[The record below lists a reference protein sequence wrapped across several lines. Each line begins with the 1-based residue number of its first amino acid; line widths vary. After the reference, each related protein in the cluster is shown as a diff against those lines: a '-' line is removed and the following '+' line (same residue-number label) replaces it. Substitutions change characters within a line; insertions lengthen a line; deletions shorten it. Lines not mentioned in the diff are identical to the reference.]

1 MSCFSNHFSN
11 VIWSFFRAILRL
23 MLVNYNNVI
32 PNVRYLLVPIEILL
46 FLNTWTSEHF
56 LWIYYLISI
65 NYISLELCYDVNGN
79 ETLKGLRRDAKSYSL
94 GQTTAAVAQQLQSWG
109 VTTKK
114 NTAYNAGNVYQLVL
128 YRTKLADCQY
138 TLYVPTWRGGS
149 RLKYRRRR

>member
-46 FLNTWTSEHF
+46 FLNTWTSERF
-56 LWIYYLISI
+56 LWMYYLISI

-114 NTAYNAGNVYQLVL
+114 IRLTTLEMFTSLFCTGQSWLIASIL
-128 YRTKLADCQY
+128 YMFLLEEEGQD
-138 TLYVPTWRGGS
+138 
-149 RLKYRRRR
+149 